1 MQNAGGYDINGGV
14 DSSGKL
20 LKIANENL
28 YLMYSNNKWSNG
40 SWGESTS
47 DIVSRFGGSTEVQ
60 GTLGSDSFNFSFV
73 IEGETYTVTSG
84 VVSPSIPD
92 WP

>member
-1 MQNAGGYDINGGV
+1 
-14 DSSGKL
+14 
-20 LKIANENL
+20 
-28 YLMYSNNKWSNG
+28 MYASNKWSKGAWG
-40 SWGESTS
+40 SQTS

-60 GTLGSDSFNFSFV
+60 AELGNDDYNFSFV
-73 IEGETYTVTSG
+73 IEGETYTITSG